1 MIPLATWSRDL
12 AARLRRQV
20 LYTGTKSATVTPQQ
34 VKLTSRDKQL
44 IEYLSNNFPVVSR
57 PFEVV
62 AEHFDMDE
70 LTLLEWVTELVV
82 AGAIKSLKPTLDL
95 EVKEE

>member
-1 MIPLATWSRDL
+1 MTVK
-12 AARLRRQV
+12 QV
-20 LYTGTKSATVTPQQ
+20 R
-34 VKLTSRDKQL
+34 LTSRDKQL
-44 IEYLSNNFPVVSR
+44 IEYLANSFPVVAR

-70 LTLLEWVTELVV
+70 GTLLEWVTELVV
-82 AGAIKSLKPTLDL
+82 AGQLKTLRPTLDL